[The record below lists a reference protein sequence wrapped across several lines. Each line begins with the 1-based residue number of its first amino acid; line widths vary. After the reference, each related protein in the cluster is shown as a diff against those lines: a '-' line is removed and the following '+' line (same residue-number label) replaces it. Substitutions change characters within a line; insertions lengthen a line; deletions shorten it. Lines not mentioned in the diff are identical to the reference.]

1 MTWWN
6 AFWLPWRL
14 GLAGGCAEEASWA
27 SWRLAAW
34 CAVSPAHF
42 RSSCTVRWY
51 CWPTVSIEKNHQQ
64 TCINKHISQTKVWMA
79 IIKMT
84 FSVQIL
90 RSSMHLTILQSKS
103 LKGQSIL
110 QFRTALFQ
118 NSQPFSRLKSHF
130 LGQVTAK
137 SQTQF
142 EHFCDPQIWMRS
154 GSGFKLTGF
163 CIFLSLP
170 IIFPFEISFL
180 KVTLLTIIMKFLNF
194 VRPWPKIQCFQ
205 NFARLPKKRKIS
217 PKLFRTGKSHLWFPK
232 F

>member
-1 MTWWN
+1 M
-6 AFWLPWRL
+6 
-14 GLAGGCAEEASWA
+14 SWA

-34 CAVSPAHF
+34 CAVSPVHF

-51 CWPTVSIEKNHQQ
+51 CWLTVSIERNHQW
-64 TCINKHISQTKVWMA
+64 TCINKHINQTKVWMA
-79 IIKMT
+79 IIKIT
-84 FSVQIL
+84 FPVQIL
-90 RSSMHLTILQSKS
+90 KSSTCLTILQSKS
-103 LKGQSIL
+103 LEAQSTL
-110 QFRTALFQ
+110 QFCTALFK

-142 EHFCDPQIWMRS
+142 KRFCDPRIWMRS

-163 CIFLSLP
+163 CIFPSLS

-205 NFARLPKKRKIS
+205 DFSRLPKKIFFKS
-217 PKLFRTGKSHLWFPK
+217 PKLFRPGKSHLRFPK
-232 F
+232 FSRL